1 MNQSWINKHKSTN
14 LVTHFRNIIL
24 KIKWKKNIVLRN
36 QITLNWLNF
45 ELPPWKSRP
54 VIMKIMAGHKI
65 FLTFSNC
72 HHENLDLSLWKSR
85 PFIIKSQPV
94 IMKISNYY
102 HENLD
107 LLSWKSWPFIIKS
120 RPVIMK
126 ILVIH
131 NKILTCHH
139 KNLGHSK

>member
-1 MNQSWINKHKSTN
+1 MNQQTSLHIFEI
-14 LVTHFRNIIL
+14 VIL
-24 KIKWKKNIVLRN
+24 KTKWKKNIVLRN
-36 QITLNWLNF
+36 QTTLNWLNF

-54 VIMKIMAGHKI
+54 VIMKFMSSHKI
-65 FLTFSNC
+65 FLTFSNS
-72 HHENLDLSLWKSR
+72 HHVNLDRSSWKSR
-85 PFIIKSQPV
+85 PFI
-94 IMKISNYY
+94 MKISNCH

-131 NKILTCHH
+131 NKISTSHH
-139 KNLGHSK
+139 TNLGHSK